1 MRRYLL
7 GEYVALPGAAGAVD
21 EPFARPFRLAGETLH
36 DMPALTRAL
45 ARNWDAGR
53 ALLLDGTLA
62 RFFRLTRPDMEEIC
76 LHAERDAARR
86 PGHEDV
92 ISGRRCTGSTRTW
105 ARFTGAGRS
114 SRA

>member
-1 MRRYLL
+1 M
-7 GEYVALPGAAGAVD
+7 D

-86 PGHEDV
+86 VRGMRTSYLEGAVPAQPAPGRVLLARGGVHEHSCVWAGDAQALV
-92 ISGRRCTGSTRTW
+92 GGR
-105 ARFTGAGRS
+105 
-114 SRA
+114 